1 MFKSYL
7 KIAIRTLR
15 KNRLTSFINLFGLG
29 LSMSVGLMIMVRLQ
43 DALSYDKFHPSPE
56 RTYRIIS
63 RYNKQN
69 GERWKLATTPLPLKD
84 ELNKRENIVE
94 SCVSIYPVLNGK
106 AIGNSKEIDINGA
119 FTESSF
125 FNVFGFSLSRGSA
138 ATALN
143 QPNTIVVSKTLAEN
157 FFGAQNPIGKII
169 TFEKQGSFVVS
180 GVLNDPLG
188 KSHLDYDAYASYAT
202 VAQLEKTNALA
213 NKSSDWFAF
222 NSAYTYVLLNKNV
235 RTVALEN
242 QLSSIAADLNKVNKQ
257 GTTSFTTQRLDKI
270 TPGREELSYDKSN
283 SSWGKF
289 YAEMS
294 VALLILLA
302 ACFNYT
308 NLTIARALTRA
319 KEVGVRKI
327 VGAKRYQVFM
337 QYVVESV
344 VLSLCALGFAW
355 LILGFIIRFAPFN
368 DGYEFIPSS
377 FRYNRTMV
385 VWSLGYALLTGL
397 FAGISPAWILS
408 AFKPLRVLKNLS
420 TAKILGKVSL
430 QKSLIV
436 FQYTL
441 SLTLIIFLF
450 AFYKQFSFLAK
461 RDPGFKRENVLVL
474 PVDGVDESIA
484 AEKISKITG
493 VNSVAATI
501 ANFTRRFNG
510 LSAPVWISNSK
521 EVVNLQYYYADKNF
535 IPSMKLSFVA
545 GNNFPSESRN
555 MEQYIVLNQTAVQA
569 FGFKNA
575 EAAIGQKLWIND
587 SSRAEVTGVIK
598 DFQYKGAAQP
608 VEPLAFRNKPGS
620 YSYLYINTDGSNKK
634 SVEAGLQ
641 NAWNELQ
648 PSHPLDFFWLDEE
661 LDKSNS
667 QTATISLLGFLA
679 FIALAIASL
688 GLLGLVVYTVE
699 VKRKEISIRKIVGAD
714 KKQLVQILSKGFI
727 ILLLIAGL
735 IAMPIGY
742 LLGKMFLQNF
752 ANRTSFGLLQLSA
765 CFMLMFVIGLFTV
778 ISQTYK
784 AAMMNPVKS
793 LRTE

>member
-1 MFKSYL
+1 MFRSYL
-7 KIAIRTLR
+7 KIAVRTLR

-43 DALSYDKFHPSPE
+43 DALNYDRFHPAPE

-63 RYNKQN
+63 RYQKQN
-69 GERWKLATTPLPLKD
+69 GEMWKLATTPLPLKD
-84 ELNKRENIVE
+84 ELNKNGNIVE
-94 SCVSIYPVLNGK
+94 ACASIYPALNGK
-106 AIGNSKEIDINGA
+106 ANSNGKELYINGA
-119 FTESSF
+119 FTEPSF
-125 FNVFGFSLSRGSA
+125 FNVFGFSLASGNQ
-138 ATALN
+138 ATSLQ
-143 QPNTIVVSKTLAEN
+143 QPNTIVISKTVAEK
-157 FFGAQNPIGKII
+157 FFGVQNPLGKII
-169 TFEKQGSFVVS
+169 TLEKGGSFLVT
-180 GVLNDPLG
+180 GVLHTPQG
-188 KSHLDYDAYASYAT
+188 KSHLDYDAYASYASIDG
-202 VAQLEKTNALA
+202 LEKTNALPGKTA
-213 NKSSDWFAF
+213 DWFSF
-222 NSAYTYVLLNKNV
+222 NSAYTYVLLNKDV
-235 RTVALEN
+235 RTIALEN
-242 QLSSIAADLNKVNKQ
+242 QLNAIARGLNNINKN

-270 TPGREELSYDKSN
+270 TPGREELAYDRSN

-289 YAEMS
+289 YAEMG

-327 VGAKRYQVFM
+327 VGAKRYQLFL

-344 VLSLCALGFAW
+344 VLSLLALSFAW

-377 FRYNRTMV
+377 FRYNSTMV
-385 VWSLGYALLTGL
+385 LWSIGYALLTGI
-397 FAGISPAWILS
+397 FAGVSPAWILS

-441 SLTLIIFLF
+441 SLTMIIFLF

-461 RDPGFKRENVLVL
+461 ADPGFKRDNVLML
-474 PVDGVDESIA
+474 PVAGVDENIA
-484 AEKISKITG
+484 AQKISGIPG
-493 VNSVAATI
+493 VTDVSATS
-501 ANFTRRFNG
+501 ADFTKRFNG
-510 LSAPVWISNSK
+510 FSEPVWISNKK
-521 EVVNLQYYYADKNF
+521 EAMNLRYYYSDKNF
-535 IPSMKLSFVA
+535 IPAMKLSFVA
-545 GNNFPSESRN
+545 GTNFPSESGAAER
-555 MEQYIVLNQTAVQA
+555 YILLNESAVQA
-569 FGFKNA
+569 LGFKNPS
-575 EAAIGQKLWIND
+575 AAIGHQLWIND
-587 SSRAEVTGVIK
+587 SNRVEITGVLR
-598 DFQYKGAAQP
+598 DFQYEGAGRTVQ
-608 VEPLAFRNKPGS
+608 PLAFRSKQHA
-620 YSYLYINTDGSNKK
+620 YSYMYINTNGRDRNSLVSDLKK
-634 SVEAGLQ
+634 TWSEWQ
-641 NAWNELQ
+641 SIQ
-648 PSHPLDFFWLDEE
+648 PLRFYWLDEE

-714 KKQLVQILSKGFI
+714 KKQLIQILSKGFI
-727 ILLLIAGL
+727 VLLLVAGC

-742 LLGKMFLQNF
+742 IMGKLFLQNF
-752 ANRTSFGLLQLSA
+752 VLRVSFGLVHLLG
-765 CFMLMFVIGLFTV
+765 CFMLMFSIGLFTV